1 MLSPIMQEEVLPMK
15 KLKSR
20 LGMTMAELLIVV
32 AIIAVLGGLSFVAV
46 WNYQRSLGQLERDGI
61 AKEIFVAAQNHLTAA
76 YGEGYLGLKIS
87 PDENPFGETAADGT
101 SYLVVNSEYL
111 AAHGNTIPDG
121 SILGM
126 MLPFGSID
134 ETVRLGGSYLIH
146 YQAKT
151 GLMLDVFYCTRSGSP
166 KQFNHELGSI
176 ADEYE
181 IVMGLRGESNKSARR
196 TYEQGGRSI
205 LGWYGGD
212 GAASLPQ
219 VTLAPPTMVIKNEE
233 KLYVEV
239 TNPNPGPDGT
249 PVSVNP
255 ILKLLVTGADSG
267 AQKAYELNLSNVKD
281 RVKWN
286 NTYYTVILDDI
297 TVSDMHFANIEA
309 DTKATTGKNF
319 IPGEN
324 LEIQAVVYSNSVLAN
339 VAYSAKGTT
348 NSIFGS
354 ISNAKDTAYIGNIR
368 HLENLDKN
376 ISKLDENDVDD
387 DKIIISKAEQTDSFS
402 WTTFRE
408 KIREIEEATEGST
421 EKDPATVCVY
431 PFDGSATKPG
441 CYLPISPDYA
451 LSYDGKN
458 HSISEVA
465 VTDKDSANA
474 DLAHAGLF
482 GMINEETVSE
492 IKNLELLDFSIAG
505 KTTAGALAGTIAN
518 PECTIANVLARNSTN
533 APGENISAPTAGGL
547 IGEMS
552 GKAEYSAAAVIVRG
566 SIYAGGLIGR
576 YYSGADKDT
585 DTVEIEGC
593 YSGGHT
599 ANGDYSAWVAAKD
612 AHDVANGY
620 DVTGGAA
627 GGLIGNAGSATIKC
641 SYSTCSVSGSS
652 AAGGF
657 AGEAQEGHIENCYA
671 TGLIDQ
677 TPATEKKYAFLGDDT
692 PATPTTLS
700 GNYYYSAVNRFTDA
714 DGETVS
720 LPPVS
725 GYALNETNLSKVK
738 PLDLNTAAY
747 NSFTGKY
754 DDWSRARA
762 YDAALVQYY
771 GGRYNLRTVE
781 KLGANV
787 PDGSFV
793 KTHYGDW
800 PSPEVFFINT

>member
-1 MLSPIMQEEVLPMK
+1 
-15 KLKSR
+15 
-20 LGMTMAELLIVV
+20 MTMAELLIVV

-76 YGEGYLGLKIS
+76 YGEGYLGLKVAHG
-87 PDENPFGETAADGT
+87 ENPFGETAADGT

-166 KQFNHELGSI
+166 EQFNHELGSVT
-176 ADEYE
+176 DEYE
-181 IVMGLRGESNKSARR
+181 IVMGLRGENNKSARR

-219 VTLAPPTMVIKNEE
+219 VMLAPPAMVIKNEE

-239 TNPNPGPDGT
+239 TNPNSSSLMVPGPDGT
-249 PVSVNP
+249 QVSVNP

-267 AQKAYELNLSNVKD
+267 AQKAYELNY
-281 RVKWN
+281 
-286 NTYYTVILDDI
+286 TYNTVILDDI
-297 TVSDMHFANIEA
+297 TVSNMHFANIEA

-368 HLENLDKN
+368 HLENLDIN
-376 ISKLDENDVDD
+376 ISKLDDNDEE
-387 DKIIISKAEQTDSFS
+387 DKIKISKAEQTDSFS
-402 WTTFRE
+402 WTTFRQ
-408 KIREIEEATEGST
+408 KIREIEEKTEGST

-431 PFDGSATKPG
+431 TYSGNATKQG
-441 CYLPISPDYA
+441 CYLPISPNYA

-465 VTDKDSANA
+465 VTDADS
-474 DLAHAGLF
+474 DQAGLF
-482 GMINEETVSE
+482 GLVDKDTVSE
-492 IKNLELLDFSIAG
+492 IKNLELIDFSIAG
-505 KTTAGALAGTIAN
+505 TTTAGALAGTIAN

-533 APGENISAPTAGGL
+533 APDANISAPTAGGL

-576 YYSGADKDT
+576 YSGADKDT

-599 ANGDYSAWVAAKD
+599 ANGDYAAWVAAKD

-627 GGLIGNAGSATIKC
+627 GGLIGNAGSATILH

-657 AGEAQEGHIENCYA
+657 AGEAEEGHIESCYA
-671 TGLIDQ
+671 AGLI
-677 TPATEKKYAFLGDDT
+677 
-692 PATPTTLS
+692 
-700 GNYYYSAVNRFTDA
+700 
-714 DGETVS
+714 
-720 LPPVS
+720 
-725 GYALNETNLSKVK
+725 
-738 PLDLNTAAY
+738 
-747 NSFTGKY
+747 
-754 DDWSRARA
+754 
-762 YDAALVQYY
+762 
-771 GGRYNLRTVE
+771 
-781 KLGANV
+781 
-787 PDGSFV
+787 
-793 KTHYGDW
+793 
-800 PSPEVFFINT
+800 